1 MSPITLEQMER
12 SVSPQRRAIVDL
24 HNHILF
30 DIDDGARD
38 VVESLEI
45 ACQFL
50 SEGVRVVAATP
61 HFNPK
66 RQLDG
71 RAEQTLDRLRAL
83 KDALNAA
90 AIPLQVVVGNEIL
103 LTPVTDQLVRD
114 GYAHTL
120 GDGRAVLVEAN
131 FDVKQPYLEDQLVAF
146 RDAGYQPILAHPERC
161 IWMREDPACAAGL
174 SETGVIF
181 QLTAPSLLGEYGA
194 AVRQTAMWLLER
206 GYYASAASDRHHPDQ
221 PRSLAD
227 LYNSLTDVGGPSLAD
242 LLLCENPARLLRGEP
257 VMPATVL
264 RV

>member
-1 MSPITLEQMER
+1 MEHRSREQEPAAQSP
-12 SVSPQRRAIVDL
+12 AIIDL

-38 VVESLEI
+38 VDESLEI
-45 ACQFL
+45 ARQFV

-71 RAEQTLDRLRAL
+71 RAEQTLERLRSVQQAL
-83 KDALNAA
+83 DAA

-103 LTPVTDQLVRD
+103 LTRDTEQLVRD

-120 GDGRAVLVEAN
+120 GGGRAVLVEAN
-131 FDVKQPYLEDQLVAF
+131 FDVKQSYLENQLVAL
-146 RDAGYQPILAHPERC
+146 RDAGYQSILAHPERC
-161 IWMREDPACAAGL
+161 TWMREDPQCAAAL
-174 SETGVIF
+174 SDTGVVF
-181 QLTAPSLLGEYGA
+181 QLTAPSLLGEYGSS
-194 AVRQTAMWLLER
+194 VRQTAMWLLE
-206 GYYASAASDRHHPDQ
+206 GGFYASAASDRHHPSQ

-227 LYNSLTDVGGPSLAD
+227 LYISLTKVGGSSLAN

-257 VMPATVL
+257 VMPATVSG
-264 RV
+264 V